1 MFQVSIMNCTLED
14 RRPVIDYHQMALSNA
29 STLQILSSSAVHSDK
44 FNRMQ
49 CWFHVGELCGQ
60 VKIKVTR
67 GFLYKK
73 SRTPNH
79 NGCIWTGFLL
89 IEIILVVRVPCQES
103 NVYEHC
109 LSAPFLAVVSSIL
122 YALQN
127 QRLILS
133 IIVRYVMRNKVSPC
147 NDSVVWIE
155 NTLHDDK
162 VFLGRK
168 TEEFIFT

>member
-1 MFQVSIMNCTLED
+1 MFI
-14 RRPVIDYHQMALSNA
+14 
-29 STLQILSSSAVHSDK
+29 
-44 FNRMQ
+44 
-49 CWFHVGELCGQ
+49 
-60 VKIKVTR
+60 
-67 GFLYKK
+67 
-73 SRTPNH
+73 
-79 NGCIWTGFLL
+79 
-89 IEIILVVRVPCQES
+89 
-103 NVYEHC
+103 EHC
-109 LSAPFLAVVSSIL
+109 LSAPLLAVVSSIL

-147 NDSVVWIE
+147 YDSVVWIE